1 MELEN
6 IKSVQVHQ
14 EVINSFEG
22 YCLYH
27 KANGTNIK
35 YNL

>member
-14 EVINSFEG
+14 EVINSFVRC
-22 YCLYH
+22 CLYH

-35 YNL
+35 